1 MTVLNKNTKKA
12 KTLINSQNYYN
23 DKYESYDILTFYK
36 RPSLN
41 KIKAWQ
47 LCKKLASKNNGND
60 LHICGG
66 NYSVFSAGFMVVE
79 NDKKYLIYI
88 TRNNQY
94 KIELD

>member
-12 KTLINSQNYYN
+12 KALINNYHYYSG
-23 DKYESYDILTFYK
+23 KYESYDIFNFYK
-36 RPSLN
+36 KPSFN

-47 LCKKLASKNNGND
+47 FCKELTSKNNSND

-66 NYSVFSAGFMVVE
+66 NSEFFSAGFTMIE

-88 TRNNQY
+88 TRDNQY

>member
-12 KTLINSQNYYN
+12 QRLINNFNHYN
-23 DKYESYDILTFYK
+23 GKYESYDILTFYK
-36 RPSLN
+36 KPSLN

-47 LCKKLASKNNGND
+47 LCKEWAAENNGNN

-66 NYSVFSAGFMVVE
+66 SVTEFSAGFTMVE
-79 NDKKYLIYI
+79 NGKKYLVYI
-88 TRNNQY
+88 THANQY

>member
-12 KTLINSQNYYN
+12 KALINSYHYYSS
-23 DKYESYDILTFYK
+23 KHESYDILTFYK
-36 RPSLN
+36 KPSFN

-47 LCKKLASKNNGND
+47 FCIKLASKNNGND

-66 NYSVFSAGFMVVE
+66 NSSVFSAGFTMVE
-79 NDKKYLIYI
+79 NNKKYLIYI
-88 TRNNQY
+88 TRDNQY

>member
-12 KTLINSQNYYN
+12 KALIDRYHYYN
-23 DKYESYDILTFYK
+23 GKYESYDILTFYK
-36 RPSLN
+36 KPSFN

-47 LCKKLASKNNGND
+47 FCKELTSKNNGND

-66 NYSVFSAGFMVVE
+66 NPSFFSAGFMMVE

-88 TRNNQY
+88 TRDNRY